1 MIRKIYHEWVID
13 QRAIK
18 NRRDIFIPSSV
29 SNSMANA
36 EVPIALFLLD
46 PVSNDFLSVFEA
58 LPGEKWKKGKGKKER
73 KNEKKKIPSS

>member
-1 MIRKIYHEWVID
+1 MNRKIYHEWVID

-29 SNSMANA
+29 SMANA

-58 LPGEKWKKGKGKKER
+58 LPGKKWKKGKGKKER

>member
-1 MIRKIYHEWVID
+1 MNRKIYHEWVID

-29 SNSMANA
+29 SMTNA

-58 LPGEKWKKGKGKKER
+58 LPGKKWKKGKGKKER

>member
-1 MIRKIYHEWVID
+1 MNRKIYHEWVID

-29 SNSMANA
+29 SMANA